1 MKEYFPHFV
10 RERLVR
16 ELIVFYSHQKGLSL
30 RGYVEQDFRAASF
43 LRYGTNELQLDDSI
57 VMHLHPSVRDQAA
70 FLDRLRS
77 RNELHRVIGLI
88 EERMAVVKER

>member
-43 LRYGTNELQLDDSI
+43 LRYGTNELQLVDRI
-57 VMHLHPSVRDQAA
+57 VMHLHPSERDQAN
-70 FLDRLRS
+70 LREAPLTQRITPS
-77 RNELHRVIGLI
+77 NWFN
-88 EERMAVVKER
+88 